1 MVQLGK
7 SQRFIAEMPACG
19 WVAQRAGR
27 KNFDGDIPGQMFV
40 VGAIHFSH
48 AAGADLL
55 GDTVVAQID
64 ADG

>member
-1 MVQLGK
+1 MLV
-7 SQRFIAEMPACG
+7 M
-19 WVAQRAGR
+19 
-27 KNFDGDIPGQMFV
+27 
-40 VGAIHFSH
+40 GAIHFSH